1 MNKNELLKRRK
12 LAANSLP
19 KYDLAIKPAYTNS
32 GYQMGEQV
40 NTSGFTSTPGANV
53 SNLAPA
59 ARRANVQSIT
69 SNLLGQGSQVANL
82 LGGSIAKSASK
93 AVPRA
98 LAHRLGQS
106 VTQFAP
112 DVLPSVTGASA
123 ESSAASGAAGVSSTT
138 GAAGSGA
145 SAALSTAGYIT
156 AGLGAAYGLYDM
168 GRNWFA
174 DNTFSEGEMLN
185 SAGTATQTAEGVD
198 YTTRTGINENAYR
211 EAVAA
216 RDTGSQINSGIS
228 GAGAGASIGTMIA
241 PGIGTI
247 IGGLGGALA
256 GLLGW
261 DIFGG
266 ESKEEQE
273 RKINNVNKMIAG
285 SNLQNEYAAA
295 STGMRNKFNTLHGE
309 KTGIYNADKGMDAYS
324 STKEMFNKNKSSNKN
339 PRPGE
344 DMFVWTE
351 DGPKPGQV
359 HSMVGQ
365 GESIINY
372 NIGKASL
379 VTAGKKRHDT
389 IPSSAQEGDDTTIAG
404 NDTVKPMNDMD
415 LYNLLTSSGTDLKI
429 GESFANLVAPYTK
442 MVEHAN
448 NIIDNINKKGS
459 PATQELQKSQA
470 EKMKLYALN
479 KMKPITDRQQLQ
491 HEYEAAQQEGLYR
504 ADKGMDAYSFGK
516 RGLRKYNDAKKNLN
530 IFEKEAMNFLPYAL
544 MAAPII
550 EQGEYYRGNTPYAE
564 NPYVGNATAR
574 QALTTLGR
582 LRADNYNQLSQAAD
596 SNRQNLYMINN
607 LAGITPGQRL
617 AMLTANNNN
626 YAKLRAS
633 IAASAN
639 EENNKYKQSYASA
652 LLSEGR
658 EDAKARMQTNI
669 VQQQNYRD
677 AIAKWRKGIE
687 TYGINRNNLIASALQ
702 NRFKNLIAGRTLNMY
717 QQELDNERERIAR
730 DYRDRQQNKII
741 LPQFT
746 LPVWRDDFVYGD
758 NIA

>member
-106 VTQFAP
+106 ATQFAP
-112 DVLPSVTGASA
+112 DVLPS
-123 ESSAASGAAGVSSTT
+123 AAGAATLGATTTSAITPTMVQVGSLSIPSISYTPSVLAGNSAGSTAAT

-145 SAALSTAGYIT
+145 SAALSTTGYIT

-216 RDTGSQINSGIS
+216 RDTGSQINSAIS
-228 GAGAGASIGTMIA
+228 GAGSGAAIGTMIA
-241 PGIGTI
+241 PGIGTL
-247 IGGLGGALA
+247 IGGLGGLLT
-256 GLLGW
+256 GLFGW

-295 STGMRNKFNTLHGE
+295 STGMRNKFNTSHGE
-309 KTGIYNADKGMDAYS
+309 KTGIYNADKGMDAYMS
-324 STKEMFNKNKSSNKN
+324 PKSKTAGEY
-339 PRPGE
+339 RP
-344 DMFVWTE
+344 VWTP
-351 DGPKPGQV
+351 DGVEYGP
-359 HSMVGQ
+359 VGSLVGK
-365 GESIINY
+365 GESIIDY
-372 NIGKASL
+372 DRGKASI
-379 VTAGKKRHDT
+379 VDKGTKRVDNQAS
-389 IPSSAQEGDDTTIAG
+389 IAQEGDNIIIAG
-404 NDTVKPMNDMD
+404 NDTDWE
-415 LYNLLTSSGTDLKI
+415 T

-596 SNRQNLYMINN
+596 SNRQNLYTINN

-639 EENNKYKQSYASA
+639 DENNKYKQSYASA

-658 EDAKARMQTNI
+658 EDAKARMQANI

-702 NRFKNLIAGRTLNMY
+702 NRFKNLMAGRTLNMY
-717 QQELDNERERIAR
+717 QQELDRKERELALA
-730 DYRDRQQNKII
+730 YKDRQSNYIS
-741 LPQFT
+741 LPQEN
-746 LPVWRDDFVYGD
+746 LPVWRDGFLYGD
-758 NIA
+758 FFA